1 MYHIPVA
8 YATANDY
15 EYTIVSIM
23 SILFRAKENTFYEF
37 YILVDNGFKYEDELI
52 IKKYF
57 DPYKKKCSVTFVSVG
72 ETFKRAYLNTD
83 FIKNPTYYRLLL
95 PQLLE
100 EEKCIYLDSDT
111 IVCTDLQELYD
122 ICVKDYYIAGVKAPG
137 YIAGGK
143 KDDYCKQAFLPDIKQ
158 YVNAGVL
165 LMNLKQMRKDNLVK
179 EFMRLYEFDMWGQDQ
194 DIINSACYGRIAFL
208 PFEYNVMTKYSEW
221 KISMYEGIFLESE
234 LKRAWNN
241 PKIIHYADRVKPWNA
256 LRCAMGDHWWSVCR
270 MSCMWDFFYHKMSE
284 AFFFEAIYHT
294 GLCKNKITGKKTY
307 ELFDLFEKEEIII
320 YGAGNRATQLI
331 IYFKK
336 HNIVPEL
343 ILVSNKNLNPD
354 ELEGIEVKELGGQS
368 KFLTGKVIIIATLEK
383 YHTEIF
389 DQLLKYR
396 FKEIIPLCDSWE

>member
-1 MYHIPVA
+1 
-8 YATANDY
+8 
-15 EYTIVSIM
+15 
-23 SILFRAKENTFYEF
+23 
-37 YILVDNGFKYEDELI
+37 
-52 IKKYF
+52 
-57 DPYKKKCSVTFVSVG
+57 
-72 ETFKRAYLNTD
+72 
-83 FIKNPTYYRLLL
+83 
-95 PQLLE
+95 
-100 EEKCIYLDSDT
+100 
-111 IVCTDLQELYD
+111 
-122 ICVKDYYIAGVKAPG
+122 
-137 YIAGGK
+137 
-143 KDDYCKQAFLPDIKQ
+143 
-158 YVNAGVL
+158 
-165 LMNLKQMRKDNLVK
+165 
-179 EFMRLYEFDMWGQDQ
+179 
-194 DIINSACYGRIAFL
+194 
-208 PFEYNVMTKYSEW
+208 
-221 KISMYEGIFLESE
+221 
-234 LKRAWNN
+234 
-241 PKIIHYADRVKPWNA
+241 
-256 LRCAMGDHWWSVCR
+256 
-270 MSCMWDFFYHKMSE
+270 MSE